1 MNFRLVIHY
10 LSTVC
15 FLIAAAMAFS
25 LPWASPALSGTPEFE
40 RRGFMS
46 LVVSIGVSLLCALAL
61 RLIGHKGEGH
71 QLFRREAM
79 AVVGLSWVL
88 ATLLGALPYA
98 ISGTARGLDAEGQP
112 EPMNVSDWLFES
124 QSGFS
129 TTGATVLKDVENPQL
144 VPRCILFWRSS
155 TQFLGG
161 LGIIVLFV
169 AVLGQGSA
177 GKALMRN
184 EMPGPSKAGSQ
195 VRMQHTAWA
204 FVAIYVVLI
213 AVLAVLLLFGGLS
226 LFDALC
232 FSFATLATGGFS
244 TYNASVGHFALHPEL
259 YDALWIETMI
269 LIFMILG
276 GTNFTLLY
284 FVAIGRGL
292 RLLTDTEWRTY
303 MAIIVAA
310 SLAIMIFGLLSDD
323 FTPPSQAE
331 VATGS
336 PVAPQDPVKPPLPQ
350 RLGQAA
356 RYSTF
361 QVVSILTTTGYATHD
376 FNRWDHFSR
385 GLLFLLMFVG
395 GCAGSTAG
403 GIKVIRHVMFVKILR
418 LEVEQAYR
426 PNVVR
431 PLRIGG
437 EPVEDRD
444 LRKSILVY
452 FCLVLTIFVFS
463 WVFLIT
469 VEPDLTWE
477 TGREGS
483 NVENK
488 LIDSATAIAIT
499 LNNVGPGLGTI
510 GATENFAHFS
520 QPSKLLFVLLMMLG
534 RLEIFPILVLMVPQ
548 FWRSY

>member
-1 MNFRLVIHY
+1 MNLRLVVHY

-25 LPWASPALSGTPEFE
+25 LPWAFPALNGTSQFE
-40 RRGFMS
+40 QRGFVG
-46 LVVSIGVSLLCALAL
+46 LVVSIVLSLLFAAAA
-61 RLIGHKGEGH
+61 RIAGHKHKGD

-98 ISGTARGLDAEGQP
+98 LSGTASGVDAEGRP
-112 EPMNVSDWLFES
+112 EPMNLADWLFES

-144 VPRCILFWRSS
+144 VPRCILFWRASS
-155 TQFLGG
+155 QFLGG

-177 GKALMRN
+177 GKTLMRA
-184 EMPGPSKAGSQ
+184 EMPGPSKEGSQ

-204 FVAIYVVLI
+204 FVGIYVTLI
-213 AVLAVLLLFGGLS
+213 GMLALLLLAGGMS

-232 FSFATLATGGFS
+232 HSFATLATGGFS
-244 TYNASVGHFALHPEL
+244 TYNTSVGYFAMHPEQ
-259 YDALWIETMI
+259 YDAPWIEMVI

-284 FVAIGRGL
+284 FVVIGRWM
-292 RLLTDTEWRTY
+292 RLLSDTEWRTY
-303 MAIIVAA
+303 MAIIVVA
-310 SLAIMIFGLLSDD
+310 SVAIMVYGIVSND
-323 FTPPSQAE
+323 FTPVGKAE
-331 VATGS
+331 VASGS
-336 PVAPQDPVKPPLPQ
+336 AVAPKDPVQPPLSQQIGP
-350 RLGQAA
+350 AA
-356 RYSTF
+356 RYSSF
-361 QVVSILTTTGYATHD
+361 QVVSILTTTGFATHD

-403 GIKVIRHVMFVKILR
+403 GLKVIRHVMFVKILR
-418 LEVEQAYR
+418 LEIEQAYR
-426 PNVVR
+426 PSVVR

-437 EPVEDRD
+437 QPVEDRD
-444 LRKSILVY
+444 LRKNIMVY
-452 FCLVLTIFVFS
+452 FCLVLTIFTFS

-469 VEPDLTWE
+469 VEPDATWE
-477 TGREGS
+477 TGRESS

-488 LIDSATAIAIT
+488 LIDSATAIAST

-534 RLEIFPILVLMVPQ
+534 RLEIFPILVLMVPR